1 MFAVGAM
8 YGGGHDVPEDRPAAR
23 RWYRL
28 AAEKGHAHAQL
39 MLGRFLA
46 RGLGGD
52 PDPKEAKLW
61 LDRALAA
68 GIAEANTDLESLAAE
83 PQNLHAALS

>member
-1 MFAVGAM
+1 
-8 YGGGHDVPEDRPAAR
+8 
-23 RWYRL
+23 
-28 AAEKGHAHAQL
+28 

-52 PDPKEAKLW
+52 PDPREARIW

-68 GIAEANTDLESLAAE
+68 GVTEASTDLQQLASE
-83 PQNLHAALS
+83 PAQLQTALP